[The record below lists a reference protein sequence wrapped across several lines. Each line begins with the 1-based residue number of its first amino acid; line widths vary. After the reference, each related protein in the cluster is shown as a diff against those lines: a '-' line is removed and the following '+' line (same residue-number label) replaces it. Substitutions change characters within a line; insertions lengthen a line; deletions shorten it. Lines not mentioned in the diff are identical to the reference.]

1 MFNFLK
7 KSVVQADNHLYAP
20 VTGQVRPITDSS
32 DAMFSQKM
40 MGDGFVVFPTSEKIV
55 SPVAGKVTMVADTKH
70 AIGLKMA
77 NDVEVLIHLGID
89 TVNLQGRPFSLAVK
103 VGDILNPGD
112 KIGSMDFKQIDEAK
126 LSSEVIV
133 VLTNSDDKISKLQ
146 LSAED
151 AKAGDQIGEMFL

>member
-7 KSVVQADNHLYAP
+7 KPVVQADNHLYAP

-55 SPVAGKVTMVADTKH
+55 SPVAGKVTMIADTKH

-89 TVNLQGRPFSLAVK
+89 TVNLQGKPFNLVAK
-103 VGDILNPGD
+103 VGDVLNPGD
-112 KIGSMDFKQIDEAK
+112 KIGSMDLKQIDEAK
-126 LSSEVIV
+126 LASEIMVA
-133 VLTNSDDKISKLQ
+133 LTNSDEKISKLQ

-151 AKAGDQIGEMFL
+151 FKAGDQIGEMLL